1 MANKV
6 EKLRRDGKQAIQNLK
21 VTLQDQLK
29 AEEVQRRR
37 LADKEQK
44 VAWFQQQE
52 TELTALRN
60 RNYQIKAEQHR
71 NMEISKQ
78 NCVSRKQ
85 NRAKCMQGEILKR
98 NKEHVLE
105 QRSLNAS
112 FDLSVARKYQEREK
126 KTNY

>member
-44 VAWFQQQE
+44 VAWLQQQE
-52 TELTALRN
+52 TELTAPRN

-71 NMEISKQ
+71 NMEISK
-78 NCVSRKQ
+78 
-85 NRAKCMQGEILKR
+85 
-98 NKEHVLE
+98 
-105 QRSLNAS
+105 
-112 FDLSVARKYQEREK
+112 
-126 KTNY
+126 